1 MTAADT
7 VLAVH
12 QATVDQA
19 CRRCGAVVARGRRVA
34 LVAGI
39 GVVHLRCILV
49 AQEVTVT
56 SPDQPATTSAGKGPD
71 PPGADQDGDIELAEK
86 RGWDR

>member
-1 MTAADT
+1 MTAPGG

-12 QATVDQA
+12 RATLDQV
-19 CRRCGAVVARGRRVA
+19 CRRCGAVVERGRRVA

-49 AQEVTVT
+49 AQDATVT
-56 SPDQPATTSAGKGPD
+56 GSDRPATTPTGERSE
-71 PPGADQDGDIELAEK
+71 PPAADDDGVVELAEK